1 MKKYKKL
8 IVFCITI
15 LLLSGFSP
23 LKNNDLI
30 DFKDVIS
37 TISEL
42 EGISLNITSIKDMK
56 DIQGESN
63 YFFIK
68 MNKGYA
74 IITKEK
80 VISEYSLD
88 EDSIP
93 YDDDEEE
100 LVYAGPYNYYSNK
113 TQINQSMISKESFNK
128 VVNQNNKVTSEINL
142 NLNLQL
148 SDEMLTQSLTWVGL
162 HEFRFEKYG
171 TRQWINNNSNF
182 PASQGYPI
190 GGICGT
196 IAAATLLSY
205 YDDYINDK
213 YVPSYIQPRHITG
226 PSSLITSLYPY
237 IDKGKNGTIPTDI
250 RVGITKWMG
259 SQNIPMYVGEVE
271 STLLGTSSIAK
282 SRINNSRPILVGR

>member
-1 MKKYKKL
+1 MKKFKKL

-80 VISEYSLD
+80 
-88 EDSIP
+88 
-93 YDDDEEE
+93 
-100 LVYAGPYNYYSNK
+100 
-113 TQINQSMISKESFNK
+113 SF
-128 VVNQNNKVTSEINL
+128 L
-142 NLNLQL
+142 NI
-148 SDEMLTQSLTWVGL
+148 V
-162 HEFRFEKYG
+162 
-171 TRQWINNNSNF
+171 
-182 PASQGYPI
+182 
-190 GGICGT
+190 
-196 IAAATLLSY
+196 
-205 YDDYINDK
+205 
-213 YVPSYIQPRHITG
+213 
-226 PSSLITSLYPY
+226 
-237 IDKGKNGTIPTDI
+237 
-250 RVGITKWMG
+250 
-259 SQNIPMYVGEVE
+259 
-271 STLLGTSSIAK
+271 
-282 SRINNSRPILVGR
+282 

>member
-1 MKKYKKL
+1 MHEKVQKTNSVLYNNS
-8 IVFCITI
+8 IVVRI
-15 LLLSGFSP
+15 SP

-128 VVNQNNKVTSEINL
+128 VVK
-142 NLNLQL
+142 
-148 SDEMLTQSLTWVGL
+148 
-162 HEFRFEKYG
+162 EFAFNRK
-171 TRQWINNNSNF
+171 
-182 PASQGYPI
+182 
-190 GGICGT
+190 
-196 IAAATLLSY
+196 L
-205 YDDYINDK
+205 
-213 YVPSYIQPRHITG
+213 
-226 PSSLITSLYPY
+226 
-237 IDKGKNGTIPTDI
+237 
-250 RVGITKWMG
+250 
-259 SQNIPMYVGEVE
+259 
-271 STLLGTSSIAK
+271 
-282 SRINNSRPILVGR
+282 